1 MVDKIKK
8 VSNPLTIIAIFA
20 GLAEIAATV
29 ALGLID
35 PEIQRI
41 FIWFV
46 MLFPALLV
54 ISFFW
59 FCGSSLNTYMLQA
72 TILMKITS

>member
-1 MVDKIKK
+1 MVDKIKR

-20 GLAEIAATV
+20 GLAEVAATI

-35 PEIQRI
+35 QSIQRI

-46 MLFPALLV
+46 MLFPMLLV
-54 ISFFW
+54 VSFLL
-59 FCGSSLNTYMLQA
+59 FCGLSLNPYMPQVI
-72 TILMKITS
+72 TQMKKIL